1 MTRFILATI
10 AVALSAC
17 ASVETMPL
25 SKDSFALT
33 STGMGGC
40 GARGAERV
48 AFQQAAAETL
58 RRGYDGFVIMHS
70 EREARLDSASSLLWT
85 AASGG
90 VSYNHTFSQGM
101 KVQMFKDGEPG
112 SEKAI
117 SARETL
123 GPNWQVALNAETT
136 YDCDM
141 FG

>member
-1 MTRFILATI
+1 
-10 AVALSAC
+10 
-17 ASVETMPL
+17 
-25 SKDSFALT
+25 
-33 STGMGGC
+33 MGGC

-58 RRGYDGFVIMHS
+58 RRGYDGFVITSS
-70 EREARLDSASSLLWT
+70 ERQARLDSASSLLWT

-90 VSYNHTFSQGM
+90 ISYNHTFSQDM

-123 GPNWQVALNAETT
+123 GPHWQAALNPETT
-136 YDCDM
+136 YECDM

>member
-1 MTRFILATI
+1 MKSFTLAAVT
-10 AVALSAC
+10 VALTAC
-17 ASVETMPL
+17 ASVETIPL
-25 SKDSFALT
+25 SKDTFALT

-58 RRGYDGFVIMHS
+58 RRGYDGFIIMS
-70 EREARLDSASSLLWT
+70 SQREARLDSASSLLWT

-90 VSYNHTFSQGM
+90 VSYNHTFSQDM

-123 GPNWQVALNAETT
+123 GPNWPAALTAEPA
-136 YDCDM
+136 YECDM